1 MAEVRC
7 PMCGKP
13 NPDDL
18 EVCQY
23 CQARL
28 KPLIISSSPEEP
40 SEEGASTPPEEEA
53 YPEEKTPEIPPTQP
67 DWLQPDWLQSLRRG
81 GATDELGEQGEPEP
95 EEPPDWAEDE
105 AGEETAQEPEIEGLT
120 APEEPP
126 KDTDWLDSLR
136 PRTHIEREEPKQP
149 QEEIPEWLE
158 RIRSRQKSEESVP
171 PPADV
176 DDETEEFLAGLR
188 SKPSS
193 EEKPPSE
200 PVSLEIPERRLD
212 EDAEI
217 PDWLADFTSDELEGK
232 AETPDWQKGE
242 DFPAIT
248 EKPGEEFH
256 PRPAGP
262 ISEEPPIS
270 EILPEV
276 EEPDWLAD
284 LEKSAG
290 LDEGDVASTG
300 EEGEAIPEWLESLEE
315 ESPLT
320 EESADQGGEEK
331 AAPASTSG
339 EESAGP
345 AGEEL
350 PEWLEGASPPETPAE
365 INVPPEA
372 EEGLTPAELPT
383 WLESMRPVEAAVP
396 SAPSVEE
403 RDRMIESSG
412 PLAGLRGILP
422 AEPDVA
428 VQKKAPTYSV
438 KLQVSE
444 SQQSHADILTEIV
457 KSEGITPPV
466 PRAPV
471 ISSQVILRIVIFL
484 ILLASILY
492 PALVGELGTPLP
504 EIPTEIIQASNIVNA
519 VPQAANVLLAV
530 DYQPGFSGE
539 LDAAAASVI
548 DNLMI
553 KGAYLTLVSTFT
565 NGPAQAEHLIRSVN
579 QQSGHQYLDINQYA
593 NLGYIAGGTSGLRS
607 FVEAP
612 RQIMPYALDGSTVW
626 ADGRLA
632 GINTLSDFNL
642 VIVIT
647 ESPDAARNWV
657 EQVEPMLED
666 TPLLMVVSAQL
677 EPLVRPYYEAYPQ
690 QVDGLVAGLSA
701 GVSYESILQRPGLAH
716 RFWDAFSFGLPTA
729 VILILIGSLV
739 SIIVAYLPVRKR
751 DEGVTK

>member
-1 MAEVRC
+1 
-7 PMCGKP
+7 
-13 NPDDL
+13 
-18 EVCQY
+18 
-23 CQARL
+23 
-28 KPLIISSSPEEP
+28 
-40 SEEGASTPPEEEA
+40 
-53 YPEEKTPEIPPTQP
+53 
-67 DWLQPDWLQSLRRG
+67 
-81 GATDELGEQGEPEP
+81 
-95 EEPPDWAEDE
+95 
-105 AGEETAQEPEIEGLT
+105 
-120 APEEPP
+120 
-126 KDTDWLDSLR
+126 
-136 PRTHIEREEPKQP
+136 
-149 QEEIPEWLE
+149 
-158 RIRSRQKSEESVP
+158 
-171 PPADV
+171 
-176 DDETEEFLAGLR
+176 
-188 SKPSS
+188 
-193 EEKPPSE
+193 
-200 PVSLEIPERRLD
+200 
-212 EDAEI
+212 
-217 PDWLADFTSDELEGK
+217 
-232 AETPDWQKGE
+232 
-242 DFPAIT
+242 
-248 EKPGEEFH
+248 
-256 PRPAGP
+256 
-262 ISEEPPIS
+262 
-270 EILPEV
+270 
-276 EEPDWLAD
+276 
-284 LEKSAG
+284 
-290 LDEGDVASTG
+290 
-300 EEGEAIPEWLESLEE
+300 
-315 ESPLT
+315 
-320 EESADQGGEEK
+320 
-331 AAPASTSG
+331 
-339 EESAGP
+339 
-345 AGEEL
+345 
-350 PEWLEGASPPETPAE
+350 
-365 INVPPEA
+365 
-372 EEGLTPAELPT
+372 
-383 WLESMRPVEAAVP
+383 
-396 SAPSVEE
+396 
-403 RDRMIESSG
+403 
-412 PLAGLRGILP
+412 LAGLRGILP
-422 AEPDVA
+422 AEPDIA

-539 LDAAAASVI
+539 LDAAAASAI

>member
-1 MAEVRC
+1 
-7 PMCGKP
+7 
-13 NPDDL
+13 
-18 EVCQY
+18 
-23 CQARL
+23 
-28 KPLIISSSPEEP
+28 
-40 SEEGASTPPEEEA
+40 
-53 YPEEKTPEIPPTQP
+53 
-67 DWLQPDWLQSLRRG
+67 
-81 GATDELGEQGEPEP
+81 
-95 EEPPDWAEDE
+95 
-105 AGEETAQEPEIEGLT
+105 
-120 APEEPP
+120 
-126 KDTDWLDSLR
+126 
-136 PRTHIEREEPKQP
+136 
-149 QEEIPEWLE
+149 
-158 RIRSRQKSEESVP
+158 
-171 PPADV
+171 
-176 DDETEEFLAGLR
+176 
-188 SKPSS
+188 
-193 EEKPPSE
+193 
-200 PVSLEIPERRLD
+200 
-212 EDAEI
+212 
-217 PDWLADFTSDELEGK
+217 
-232 AETPDWQKGE
+232 
-242 DFPAIT
+242 
-248 EKPGEEFH
+248 
-256 PRPAGP
+256 
-262 ISEEPPIS
+262 
-270 EILPEV
+270 
-276 EEPDWLAD
+276 
-284 LEKSAG
+284 
-290 LDEGDVASTG
+290 
-300 EEGEAIPEWLESLEE
+300 
-315 ESPLT
+315 
-320 EESADQGGEEK
+320 
-331 AAPASTSG
+331 
-339 EESAGP
+339 
-345 AGEEL
+345 
-350 PEWLEGASPPETPAE
+350 
-365 INVPPEA
+365 
-372 EEGLTPAELPT
+372 
-383 WLESMRPVEAAVP
+383 
-396 SAPSVEE
+396 
-403 RDRMIESSG
+403 
-412 PLAGLRGILP
+412 
-422 AEPDVA
+422 
-428 VQKKAPTYSV
+428 
-438 KLQVSE
+438 
-444 SQQSHADILTEIV
+444 
-457 KSEGITPPV
+457 
-466 PRAPV
+466 
-471 ISSQVILRIVIFL
+471 
-484 ILLASILY
+484 LY

-539 LDAAAASVI
+539 LDAAAASAI